1 MTPLII
7 TIVILLLAV
16 SALLF
21 IPWANVQ
28 AADRDTLNRTF
39 YQDRLKE
46 LEQDS
51 NLISAEEREKM
62 VAELQQTLLHDIP
75 DTPAEPAKPL
85 GRSVLVLAVL
95 LLIAVSVG
103 VYLKTSNVQRVI
115 EWQQVVEQTP
125 QLMQRVM
132 DQDAK
137 PLTTEE
143 LARLGLGLRTRLQ
156 DDPGNVQAW
165 QMLGRIGMVLG
176 NATTATQA
184 FEQAWKLAP
193 NNAEA
198 KLDYAE
204 VLTRSSDPQDNQL
217 GGDMLREALRADHT
231 NIRALSLLAFS
242 AFEQQR
248 WQEAIGAWQ
257 IMLRLLP
264 AQDQRRAIIERSIA
278 QAKVEAGMDN
288 VKQAV
293 TISLTPDAEKALPV
307 KGIVFVSVTDGVS
320 NVPVAVKKVPLGHFP
335 LSLTLDDTNAM
346 MPDRLLSS
354 LQQGVVKVHISQDG
368 NPAMQ
373 SGDWFGESKL
383 IPLLRQQ
390 PVQIE
395 VSRQQP

>member
-7 TIVILLLAV
+7 TIVVLLLAV

-21 IPWANVQ
+21 IPWGKGSVAS
-28 AADRDTLNRTF
+28 RDTLNRAF
-39 YQDRLKE
+39 YQDRLAE

-51 NLISAEEREKM
+51 GHVSEEEREKM
-62 VAELQQTLLHDIP
+62 VAELQQTLLYDIP
-75 DTPAEPAKPL
+75 ETPVEQPEPL
-85 GRSVLVLAVL
+85 NRIVLVLAVL
-95 LLIAVSVG
+95 LLVAVSVG

-115 EWQQVVEQTP
+115 EWRQVVEQTP

-143 LARLGLGLRTRLQ
+143 LTRLGLGLRTRLQ
-156 DDPGNVQAW
+156 EDPGNVQAW

-217 GGDMLREALRADHT
+217 GGEMLRETLRTDHT

-264 AQDQRRAIIERSIA
+264 AQDSRRPVIERSIA

-320 NVPVAVKKVPLGHFP
+320 NVPVAVKKMPLGHFP
-335 LSLTLDDTNAM
+335 LSLSLDDTNAM

-368 NPAMQ
+368 NPLPQ
-373 SGDWFGESKL
+373 SGDWLGESKL
-383 IPLLRQQ
+383 IPLVSLQ

-395 VSRQQP
+395 VSHQQP

>member
-7 TIVILLLAV
+7 TIVVLLLAV

-21 IPWANVQ
+21 IPWGKGQVAS
-28 AADRDTLNRTF
+28 RDALNREF
-39 YQDRLKE
+39 YQDRLAE

-51 NLISAEEREKM
+51 SHVSEEEREKM
-62 VAELQQTLLHDIP
+62 VAELQQTLLYDIP
-75 DTPAEPAKPL
+75 DAPADQAKPL
-85 GRSVLVLAVL
+85 NRIVLVPAVL
-95 LLIAVSVG
+95 LLVAVSVG

-115 EWQQVVEQTP
+115 EWRQVVEQTP

-143 LARLGLGLRTRLQ
+143 LTRLGLGLRTRLQ
-156 DDPGNVQAW
+156 EDPGNVQAW

-217 GGDMLREALRADHT
+217 GGEMLRETLRTDHT

-264 AQDQRRAIIERSIA
+264 AEDQRRTIIERSIA

-335 LSLTLDDTNAM
+335 LSLSLDDTNAM

-368 NPAMQ
+368 NPLPQ
-373 SGDWFGESKL
+373 SGDWLGESKL
-383 IPLLRQQ
+383 IPLVSPQ

-395 VSRQQP
+395 VSHQQP